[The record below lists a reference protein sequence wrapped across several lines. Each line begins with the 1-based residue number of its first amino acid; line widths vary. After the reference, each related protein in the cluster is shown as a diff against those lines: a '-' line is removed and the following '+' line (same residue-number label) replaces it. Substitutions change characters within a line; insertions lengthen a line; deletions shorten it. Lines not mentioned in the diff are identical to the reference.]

1 MSIEK
6 NKVLLRRYVEEVL
19 NKRNVDA
26 VHKFFAINC
35 VDHTA
40 PLGTPPGISGIKQ
53 LLAATLEAF
62 SNLHVTIEDMIAE
75 GDKVVSRFKGRGTHT
90 TEFMGVAPTGKE
102 LTMMQVNIDYITEGK
117 IVEHWGFADQIALMQ
132 QLGVAASTAPMHIE

>member
-6 NKVLLRRYVEEVL
+6 NKALLRRYVEEIL

-26 VHKFFAINC
+26 VHKFFATNC

-40 PLGTPPGISGIKQ
+40 PPGTPPGISGIKQ

-75 GDKVVSRFKGRGTHT
+75 EDKVVSRLKGRGTHT

-102 LTMMQVNIDYITEGK
+102 LNIMQINIDYIARGK
-117 IVEHWGFADQIALMQ
+117 IVEHWGLADQMALMQ
-132 QLGVAASTAPMHIE
+132 QLGVAPSTE